1 MNILYNTLKNQQ
13 VPKTILDSYTLL
25 NRNWNYEYESD
36 FKYMYLFFN
45 LKYYPDILI
54 SETKYILSPLII

>member
-1 MNILYNTLKNQQ
+1 MAKRQTIIYKTLHRNKTLK
-13 VPKTILDSYTLL
+13 ID
-25 NRNWNYEYESD
+25 YEYESD

-54 SETKYILSPLII
+54 SETKYILSPWII